1 MISDNTNQSNSP
13 SDPQATADSNPEVG
27 SDADN
32 DSPDGQPINEGSEGT
47 DDLAQDI
54 ILPDGLSAQEIAAAT
69 GAPDASAETAESTA
83 QPAAEVPVNE
93 AGQTSLLDAEG
104 SIAIA
109 MVQGEAV
116 TELPKDLYIPP
127 DALRVF
133 LETFSGPLDLLLYL
147 IRRQNLDILEIKV
160 AEITRQYMQYI
171 ELMSALQLELAGEYL
186 VMAAMLAEI
195 KSRMLLP
202 KPVSDDED
210 DTDPRAELV
219 RRLQEYEQF
228 KTAGENV
235 EAMPRMERDI
245 FPIAIEPPDLVS
257 ERPQPTVELK
267 ELLVAFAEVLH
278 RADMFARHAIHM
290 EPLSVR
296 ERMTQLLSKLKHSTD
311 FVPFADF
318 FTVEEGRS
326 GVVVS
331 FLAMM
336 ELVREGLVDIVQN
349 EAFAPIYLRASSEE
363 RTQKFGLYS
372 AEDGGDQALVEAA
385 DESAFEEADA
395 TEADDSALAEKAS
408 ATGAADSSLQDEQ
421 PDGASESKTD

>member
-1 MISDNTNQSNSP
+1 MISDNTSESSHDAP
-13 SDPQATADSNPEVG
+13 DEDSSSDHSAEHPGEIV
-27 SDADN
+27 
-32 DSPDGQPINEGSEGT
+32 
-47 DDLAQDI
+47 
-54 ILPDGLSAQEIAAAT
+54 LPDGLNAEDVAAAAAGTVVSGAADENAIGGEPT
-69 GAPDASAETAESTA
+69 GEPAAE
-83 QPAAEVPVNE
+83 PAAEVPVNE
-93 AGQTSLLDAEG
+93 AGQTSLLDAQG

-235 EAMPRMERDI
+235 EAMPRLERDI

-296 ERMTQLLSKLKHSTD
+296 ERMTQLLSKLKNGTD
-311 FVPFADF
+311 FVPFSDF
-318 FTVEEGRS
+318 FTIEEGRS

-363 RTQKFGLYS
+363 RTEMFGLYS
-372 AEDGGDQALVEAA
+372 AEDGGAEITPGEA
-385 DESAFEEADA
+385 DEESAFEEV
-395 TEADDSALAEKAS
+395 
-408 ATGAADSSLQDEQ
+408 
-421 PDGASESKTD
+421 ASELDDKPGQEQSGNVPSS

>member
-1 MISDNTNQSNSP
+1 
-13 SDPQATADSNPEVG
+13 
-27 SDADN
+27 
-32 DSPDGQPINEGSEGT
+32 
-47 DDLAQDI
+47 
-54 ILPDGLSAQEIAAAT
+54 
-69 GAPDASAETAESTA
+69 
-83 QPAAEVPVNE
+83 
-93 AGQTSLLDAEG
+93 
-104 SIAIA
+104 

>member
-1 MISDNTNQSNSP
+1 MISDNTSES
-13 SDPQATADSNPEVG
+13 SA
-27 SDADN
+27 
-32 DSPDGQPINEGSEGT
+32 DSPDENSSGEDAAGQPDTIV
-47 DDLAQDI
+47 
-54 ILPDGLSAQEIAAAT
+54 LPDGLSAEEIAAA
-69 GAPDASAETAESTA
+69 AADESTSSDSDNA
-83 QPAAEVPVNE
+83 GAGARDPETPAEIPVNE
-93 AGQTSLLDAEG
+93 VGQTSLLDAEG

-235 EAMPRMERDI
+235 EAMPRLERDI

-278 RADMFARHAIHM
+278 RSDMFARHEIQM

-296 ERMTQLLSKLKHSTD
+296 ERMTQLLSKLKHGTD
-311 FVPFADF
+311 FVPFSDF
-318 FTVEEGRS
+318 FTAEEGRS

-349 EAFAPIYLRASSEE
+349 EPFAPIYLRASSEE
-363 RTQKFGLYS
+363 RTQMFGLYS
-372 AEDGGDQALVEAA
+372 AEDGGAEIAPDEA
-385 DESAFEEADA
+385 DGESAFEEISSETG
-395 TEADDSALAEKAS
+395 TEPGPEQS
-408 ATGAADSSLQDEQ
+408 GNMPSS
-421 PDGASESKTD
+421 